1 MTTTIV
7 LAIIIAALAVAVIVL
22 AVALSAVRRD
32 ISAQRVEMYQTLQSE
47 FSEMNRGLSDRAQE
61 EDRRM
66 EYLRAPVPSHR
77 CAAAWIRCTAAS
89 ARCRGSHRT

>member
-7 LAIIIAALAVAVIVL
+7 LSIIIAALAVAVIVL

-66 EYLRAPVPSHR
+66 EYLQIGRAHV
-77 CAAAWIRCTAAS
+77 
-89 ARCRGSHRT
+89 